1 MAAGPVTQAVPL
13 ALRQATAALDL
24 VQSNPRDAE
33 RRALAVLR
41 RSTTQPEARVV
52 ALWALGRA
60 QFEQDAPGDA
70 RDTLTEAARLAGAH
84 RLADHAAQIRVS
96 LSMCLMATG
105 ATSRALRQLALA
117 ERALTGVAQ
126 ARAITQR
133 GLLFARLGRLEDALG
148 EFDRA
153 EQTLRDAEHTRDEHE
168 RDELG
173 LARLLNNRGP
183 LLVMLGHL
191 ARAEVDLREAG
202 ELAERLGQRLLVAR
216 TLHNRAF
223 LETRRGDLPK
233 ALRLYDAATR
243 DYQSIGDVEAIA
255 PTLGTDRCEL
265 LLAGGLIGE
274 AADAAAQ
281 AVAVSVRSGNVLA
294 VAEARLLL
302 ARAHLS
308 AGEFGA
314 ASAQAIEAAGAFKR
328 TGRSSWV
335 ALANYVAIQ
344 ADIVA
349 IQDSRRP
356 PRRLIG
362 QATTIARQLA
372 DHGWRVEALHV
383 NTFVGRM
390 AIALGRLDIA
400 EAALATA
407 GDARHRGTADLRV
420 SAWHA
425 TALLRFVAGDRP
437 GAKRALLSGLS
448 VLDEHRALLGA
459 TELRAH
465 AASHGAELARLGLR
479 LALDEGRPRDILVWA
494 ERTRAAALH
503 LPPVRPPDDD
513 ELADLLARWRQAS
526 QDAREA
532 TLDGDDP
539 AGGRHRAQ
547 LLEGQIRAKA
557 RLAWG
562 AKAAADAACDV
573 AALARRLGDR
583 VLVEYV
589 EFEGELSAVVL
600 SAGRATFRR
609 VGSMTDIANEIDFV
623 RFNHQRLALTVG
635 RGGSAG
641 LAAQRFLDTAAL
653 LDHRLVTPLRL
664 PAGRGVIVVPTGV
677 LHAVP
682 WNALSGLH
690 DRDLTISPSAALWCR
705 TRGRPTPP
713 GAERRP
719 ADDPRTPGAAH
730 ERVALVAG
738 PDLDGGRDEVAALRD
753 VYGRRTREL
762 VDADASVDAV
772 LAACETS
779 DLMHLAAHG
788 DFRADSPMFS
798 SLRLADGLLTV
809 YDLERL
815 RSVPTTMVLPACDA
829 ATTDVRAGDELLG
842 TASALLTLG
851 VRSVIAPVAKIP
863 DRATTPLVLAIH
875 AGLRRGLPP
884 STALAEATAEA
895 RARGGPADLAAASAL
910 LCIGADDRAST
921 TPGA

>member
-1 MAAGPVTQAVPL
+1 MPL
-13 ALRQATAALDL
+13 ALRHATAALDL

-41 RSTTQPEARVV
+41 RSAAQPEARVV

-60 QFEQDAPGDA
+60 QFEQDAPADA
-70 RDTLTEAARLAGAH
+70 RDTLTIAARLASTH

-105 ATSRALRQLALA
+105 GTSLALRQLALA
-117 ERALTGVAQ
+117 ERALTGAAQ

-148 EFDRA
+148 ELDRA
-153 EQTLRDAEHTRDEHE
+153 ERTLRDDQHERDEHE

-191 ARAEVDLREAG
+191 GRAEVDLREAG
-202 ELAERLGQRLLVAR
+202 ELAERLGQRLLAAR

-265 LLAGGLIGE
+265 LLAGGLVGE

-302 ARAHLS
+302 ARAHLA

-314 ASAQAIEAAGAFKR
+314 ASAQALEAAAAFKR

-356 PRRLIG
+356 PLRLIA
-362 QATTIARQLA
+362 QATRIARQLA

-390 AIALGRLDIA
+390 AIALGRLELA
-400 EAALATA
+400 EAALVTA
-407 GDARHRGTADLRV
+407 SDARHRGTADLRV

-425 TALLRFVAGDRP
+425 TALLRFAAGDRP
-437 GAKRALLSGLS
+437 GAKRALLSGLAA
-448 VLDEHRALLGA
+448 LDEHRALLGA
-459 TELRAH
+459 TDLRAH

-479 LALDEGRPRDILVWA
+479 LALDDGRPRDILTWA

-513 ELADLLARWRQAS
+513 ALADLLARWRQAS
-526 QDAREA
+526 QDARDA

-539 AGGRHRAQ
+539 TGGRHRVQ
-547 LLEGQIRAKA
+547 MLEGQIRANA

-562 AKAAADAACDV
+562 AEAGADTARDV
-573 AALARRLGDR
+573 PALARRLGDR

-589 EFEGELSAVVL
+589 EFEGGLSAVVL
-600 SAGRATFRR
+600 AGGRATFRR
-609 VGSMTDIANEIDFV
+609 VGSMSDIANEIDFV

-635 RGGSAG
+635 RGGAAD

-653 LDHRLVTPLRL
+653 LDHRLVAPLRL
-664 PAGRGVIVVPTGV
+664 PAGRGVVVVPTGV

-682 WNALSGLH
+682 WNALGGLH

-705 TRGRPTPP
+705 SRGRPTP
-713 GAERRP
+713 
-719 ADDPRTPGAAH
+719 DAAH
-730 ERVALVAG
+730 RRVALVAG
-738 PDLDGGRDEVAALRD
+738 PDLDGGRAEVTALHD
-753 VYGRRTREL
+753 TYGRWAREL

-779 DLMHLAAHG
+779 DLVHLAAHG

-875 AGLRRGLPP
+875 ARLRRGLPP
-884 STALAEATAEA
+884 STALAQATAEA

-910 LCIGADDRAST
+910 LCIGADDR
-921 TPGA
+921 PHDD